1 MSPNFQSSFIPKD
14 PMTEEKVFK
23 KKKAGIVGVLSI
35 ALFVTSIVGSIGMY
49 FYKGMVKSEIQGLES
64 QLAEA
69 EKNIDKKTIGEMAQ
83 FGKKLE
89 TVKSLVFKHQ
99 VVSNFLSTLS
109 SSTVKMIQFDSFSY
123 GDIKEGSLS
132 VNLKGKA
139 TNYATIALQESVFS
153 QIKYFKSMT
162 FSNLSLNN
170 KGLVSF
176 DLSILVDPQ
185 IAVYA
190 PQL

>member
-1 MSPNFQSSFIPKD
+1 MASNFQSSFIPKE

-23 KKKAGIVGVLSI
+23 KKKAGILGVLAVS
-35 ALFVTSIVGSIGMY
+35 LFVTSIIGSIGMY
-49 FYKGMVKSEIQGLES
+49 VYKGIVKSEIQNLES

-69 EKNIDKKTIGEMAQ
+69 EKTIDKKTIGEMAQ

-89 TVKSLVFKHQ
+89 IVKSLIFKHQ

-109 SSTVKMIQFDSFSY
+109 STTVSAVQFNDFSY
-123 GDIKEGSLS
+123 GDMREDSLN

-139 TNYATIALQESVFS
+139 ANYASVALQESIFTKT
-153 QIKYFKSMT
+153 KYFKSVV
-162 FSNLSLNN
+162 FSNLTLAD

-176 DLSILVDPQ
+176 DLLISVDPQ
-185 IAVYA
+185 IAIYA
-190 PQL
+190 P

>member
-1 MSPNFQSSFIPKD
+1 MAPNFQSSFIPKE
-14 PMTEEKVFK
+14 PMTEEKVFG
-23 KKKAGIVGVLSI
+23 KKKAGIVGVLAVS
-35 ALFVTSIVGSIGMY
+35 LFVTSIIGSIGMY
-49 FYKGMVKSEIQGLES
+49 FYKSMVKSEIQGLES

-69 EKNIDKKTIGEMAQ
+69 EKTIDKKTINEMTQ

-89 TVKSLVFKHQ
+89 IVKSLVFKHQ

-109 SSTVKMIQFDSFSY
+109 STTVSTVQFNDFNY

-139 TNYATIALQESVFS
+139 ANYASVALQESVFAKT
-153 QIKYFKSMT
+153 KYFKSVT
-162 FSNLSLNN
+162 FSNLSLTD

-176 DLSILVDPQ
+176 DLFFSVDPQ
-185 IAVYA
+185 IAVYT
-190 PQL
+190 P